1 MEQSFIN
8 APIIKRS
15 TFIKK
20 SANTNQYKNYK
31 IEVLDKF
38 RASNKK
44 QTDFLFSNF
53 WLNIVILKK
62 ANKNHKKM
70 KEKLT
75 IISFVFFV
83 CLPEIISQLKL
94 FINNFQEV
102 IMPYLI

>member
-44 QTDFLFSNF
+44 QTDFFS
-53 WLNIVILKK
+53 VIFD
-62 ANKNHKKM
+62 
-70 KEKLT
+70 LT
-75 IISFVFFV
+75 
-83 CLPEIISQLKL
+83 
-94 FINNFQEV
+94 
-102 IMPYLI
+102 